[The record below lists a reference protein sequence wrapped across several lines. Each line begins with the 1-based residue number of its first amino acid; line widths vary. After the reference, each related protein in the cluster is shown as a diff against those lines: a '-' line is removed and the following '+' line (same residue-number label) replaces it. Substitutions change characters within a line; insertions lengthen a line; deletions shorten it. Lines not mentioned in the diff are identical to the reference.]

1 MYNWLVFD
9 VGKKRT
15 HFFGEWESY
24 DISKTSFVYSIVLWF
39 LPVTSCDETS
49 VFFGFERFI
58 LRFGVDIPDSQNR
71 YESFQFSE
79 ARLSHGE
86 Q

>member
-9 VGKKRT
+9 VGKKA
-15 HFFGEWESY
+15 HIFWEWESY
-24 DISKTSFVYSIVLWF
+24 NISKTSFVYSIVLRF
-39 LPVTSCDETS
+39 LPVTSWDETS
-49 VFFGFERFI
+49 VFFGFEPFI